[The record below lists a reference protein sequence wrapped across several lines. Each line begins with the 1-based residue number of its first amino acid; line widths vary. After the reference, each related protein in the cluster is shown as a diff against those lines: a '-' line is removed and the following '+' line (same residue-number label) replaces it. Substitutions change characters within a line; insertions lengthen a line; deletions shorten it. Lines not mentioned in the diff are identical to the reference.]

1 MNNVNVKNTARQQ
14 IMRKVNASA
23 NTPAAK
29 LWSPSDGWIATIRKT
44 LGMSGAELGRRLNL
58 KRGRISQAEKA
69 ELEGGVSLRTM
80 ERMAEGLGCR
90 FVYAIIPE
98 DGGLEDVI
106 RAQAHKKAKEI
117 VNRAATHMAL
127 EKQSIGHEKN
137 LGEIKRL
144 TDEFARAQPSGFWD

>member
-1 MNNVNVKNTARQQ
+1 MNNKNVKNTARQQ
-14 IMRKVNASA
+14 IIRKINASA
-23 NTPAAK
+23 NMPAAN
-29 LWSPSDGWIATIRKT
+29 LWSPADGWIATIRKS

-69 ELEGGVSLRTM
+69 ELEGAVSLRTM
-80 ERMAEGLGCR
+80 QRMAEGLGCK

-98 DGGLEDVI
+98 SGNLEDVI
-106 RAQAHKKAKEI
+106 RIQAHKKAKEI

-137 LGEIKRL
+137 LDEIKNL
-144 TDEFARAQPSGFWD
+144 TDEFARTQPSGFWD